1 MEAAFMNEFEHV
13 FEHETLDLVKTG
25 QALRKIRK
33 ERKIAVPAVARHLG
47 ITGQSVYNWEIGGQ
61 IKLEHL
67 VPLCRLY
74 KVSLDNV
81 VKLKTEKAVYC
92 DYDE

>member
-1 MEAAFMNEFEHV
+1 MKEFEHV
-13 FEHETLDLVKTG
+13 FERETLDLVKTG
-25 QALRKIRK
+25 QALREIRK
-33 ERKIAVPAVARHLG
+33 KQKIAVPAVARHLG
-47 ITGQSVYNWEIGGQ
+47 ITGQCVYNWEIGGQ